1 MRQNRTAIFSG
12 AIALA
17 SFFAVGT
24 GVVAGA
30 APTYAA
36 PTKVSTSAIM
46 RTSEIQHVG
55 TVATLHAATAAV
67 SGKTETILANAK
79 GLPLYY
85 FPSDTAKKSNVSG
98 ALLQLWPA
106 LVSAHPVGAGIPGKL
121 TALEAANG
129 HQVTYNG
136 HFLYTFVDDTPG
148 HVNGQGVSGFMVAT
162 PNLKSVSGSTKT
174 AAAATNSTNSAGY
187 GVATSSGSYGYSY

>member
-1 MRQNRTAIFSG
+1 MRQNRPAIFGG

-36 PTKVSTSAIM
+36 PTKASTSAIM

-55 TVATLHAATAAV
+55 TVATLHAATATV
-67 SGKTETILANAK
+67 GGKAETILVNAK

-85 FPSDTAKKSNVSG
+85 FPGDTAKKSNVSG

-106 LVSAHPVGAGIPGKL
+106 LVSAHPLGAGIPGKL

-162 PNLKSVSGSTKT
+162 SNLKPISGSTKT
-174 AAAATNSTNSAGY
+174 ATVATNSSGNGA
-187 GVATSSGSYGYSY
+187 ATSSGSYGYGY

>member
-1 MRQNRTAIFSG
+1 MRQNRLAIFSG

-30 APTYAA
+30 APPYGAA
-36 PTKVSTSAIM
+36 TKASTSAIV

-55 TVATLHAATAAV
+55 TVATLHTATTTV
-67 SGKTETILANAK
+67 KGKSETILVNAK

-85 FPSDTAKKSNVSG
+85 FPGDTAKKSNVSS

-121 TALEAANG
+121 TTVEAANR

-136 HFLYTFVDDTPG
+136 HLLYTFVDDTPG
-148 HVNGQGVSGFMVAT
+148 HVNGQGVSGFVVAT
-162 PNLKSVSGSTKT
+162 LSLKPISGSTKT
-174 AAAATNSTNSAGY
+174 SAATTNSGGY
-187 GVATSSGSYGYSY
+187 GPAARSGSYGYSY